1 MVTSKGYQ
9 KYATGGTITGNA
21 GKFLNTKVDDKKEK
35 PGYERYATGGV
46 VNGFATGGL
55 TNPMKKGGAAKKH
68 FATGGSVDT
77 GRAVAMPKRP
87 VSKPISNTAQ
97 AGTFKKGG
105 VVGDDSLTDAS
116 KGAYDEA
123 LKPDQG
129 DMETAQSLRDLP
141 GRAFSGMKRL
151 LGFGSDA
158 GAGRGVVNPPMA
170 RKQGGRAK

>member
-1 MVTSKGYQ
+1 
-9 KYATGGTITGNA
+9 
-21 GKFLNTKVDDKKEK
+21 
-35 PGYERYATGGV
+35 
-46 VNGFATGGL
+46 VNGFPTGGL